1 MISEIP
7 NANSGLKKSR
17 AEWSDRLSRIDE
29 YPALAGHSNLSLLAF
44 ARGGGG
50 AAVLVAACTEGEG
63 SHREGDDRCDL
74 GDGHVIVRLLSQLV
88 ALKENINPDALGT
101 NGKDLTKTLREGMG
115 KKA

>member
-1 MISEIP
+1 M
-7 NANSGLKKSR
+7 
-17 AEWSDRLSRIDE
+17 
-29 YPALAGHSNLSLLAF
+29 
-44 ARGGGG
+44 
-50 AAVLVAACTEGEG
+50 LVAACTEGEG

-74 GDGHVIVRLLSQLV
+74 GDGHFIVRLLSQLV